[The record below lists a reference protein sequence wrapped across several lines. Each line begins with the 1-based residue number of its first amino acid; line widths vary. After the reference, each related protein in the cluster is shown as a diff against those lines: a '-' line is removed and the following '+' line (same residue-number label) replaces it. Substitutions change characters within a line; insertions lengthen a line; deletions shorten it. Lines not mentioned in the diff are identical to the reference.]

1 MAANLARA
9 GYAVTIWTRSGTLPD
24 SLAETAVEVVP
35 TLAELG
41 AEHPVVLTVLPDLP
55 EVVEVV
61 DGPEGLLSR
70 AEPGTLIVVMG
81 TVSPPRLVAWAADV
95 AERGHRVV
103 DAPLSGGVEGAR
115 AGSLSVMVGGEAAD
129 VAKLD
134 AILDAVGS
142 TVRHLGPIGSGQ
154 LAKACNQ
161 SIVATTLTALAEA
174 VTLARHA
181 GLDTEMLLDVLAGGY
196 AGSRLLDE
204 KGSRYLTGDFEA
216 GGAAAFQHKDLG
228 FVLESARSV
237 GVAMP
242 VAALVDQLFGAM
254 TSTGR
259 GGLDH
264 SGVIEIVELLS
275 GSDRTSVRPD
285 PDSP

>member
-9 GYAVTIWTRSGTLPD
+9 GFSVSIWTRSGALPD
-24 SLAETAVEVVP
+24 SLADSSVSVAP
-35 TLAELG
+35 SLADLG
-41 AEHPVVLTVLPDLP
+41 ARHPVVLTVLPDLP
-55 EVVEVV
+55 EVIEVV
-61 DGPEGLLSR
+61 EGSEGLLSR

-81 TVSPPRLVAWAADV
+81 TVSPPRLVDWAAQIT
-95 AERGHRVV
+95 ALGHRVV

-115 AGSLSVMVGGEAAD
+115 AGTLSVMVGGEVVD
-129 VAKLD
+129 VERLD
-134 AILDAVGS
+134 AILAAVGG

-161 SIVATTLTALAEA
+161 SIVATTLSALAEA

-181 GLDTEMLLDVLAGGY
+181 GLDTEMLLEVLAGGY

-204 KGSRYLTGDFEA
+204 KGSRYVSGDFEP

-254 TSTGR
+254 RWTGR
-259 GGLDH
+259 GNLDH
-264 SGVIEIVELLS
+264 SGVIEILDLLS
-275 GSDRTSVRPD
+275 GPASAAD
-285 PDSP
+285 PAG